1 MAVTRGGDIWVALTG
16 GDRLDRVGAPGQIL
30 GNAPLLPSGA
40 LPTNVCLSGEWPD
53 ELYVSA
59 SFLGAL
65 VRIRL

>member
-1 MAVTRGGDIWVALTG
+1 MAVTPGGDIWVALTG
-16 GDRLDRVGAPGQIL
+16 GDRLDRVGATGHIL
-30 GNAPLLPSGA
+30 GNAPLPSGA
-40 LPTNVCLSGEWPD
+40 LPTNVCVSGEWVD

>member
-1 MAVTRGGDIWVALTG
+1 MTG
-16 GDRLDRVGAPGQIL
+16 GDRLDRVGVTGQIL
-30 GNAPLLPSGA
+30 GNAALPSGA
-40 LPTNVCLSGEWPD
+40 LPTNVCVSGEWVD